1 VRLLL
6 DTHTFL
12 WLLESP
18 EKLSG
23 AALDACKNLE
33 NELWLSTVVAWE
45 IQIKNQLGRLTL
57 EVPLAEMIQSQR
69 AANTVEMLPVELE
82 HVLELGNLPP
92 HHKDP
97 FDRLLIAQARIE
109 NLHLVTGD
117 GVIPQYEVAVL
128 W

>member
-1 VRLLL
+1 MRLLL

-23 AALDACKNLE
+23 PALEACKNREHQL
-33 NELWLSTVVAWE
+33 LLSVASAWE
-45 IQIKNQLGRLTL
+45 IQIKSQLGKLTL
-57 EVPLAEMIQSQR
+57 EVPLAEMIHNQQ
-69 AANTVEMLPVELE
+69 AANSLQVLAVDLE

-97 FDRLLIAQARIE
+97 FDRLLVAQARIE
-109 NLHLVTGD
+109 GLRLVSSDDDIG
-117 GVIPQYEVAVL
+117 QYDVSVL